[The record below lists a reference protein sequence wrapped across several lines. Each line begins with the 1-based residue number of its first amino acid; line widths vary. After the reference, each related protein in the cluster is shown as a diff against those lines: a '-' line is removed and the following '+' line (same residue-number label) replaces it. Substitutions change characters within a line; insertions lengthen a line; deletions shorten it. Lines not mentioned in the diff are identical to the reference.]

1 MALLGCHVS
10 VAGGLWR
17 AVERGE
23 ALGCEAIQIFTKN
36 QLQWRAAPL
45 PLHVC
50 ERFFRARRKS
60 AIGRV
65 VAHASYLINIAAP
78 DAVWEKSVIALK
90 DELDRCDQLGID
102 DLVLHP
108 GSHRGGGRDRGLAR
122 AVTALKEVL
131 SITAGQRT
139 RVLLETMS
147 GQGDGL
153 GADLGDLERLIEG
166 CDGDRRLGL
175 CLDTCHL
182 FASGLDLR
190 RADGYRRLIDS
201 MERRFGLDRVGCWHL
216 NDSKEP
222 KGSGKD
228 RHCHLGEGELGLL
241 PFSLIVA
248 DERWA
253 CTPCILETPKEKDG
267 DQKNMALL
275 RKMRGR

>member
-1 MALLGCHVS
+1 M
-10 VAGGLWR
+10 
-17 AVERGE
+17 
-23 ALGCEAIQIFTKN
+23 
-36 QLQWRAAPL
+36 

-50 ERFFRARRKS
+50 ERFFRARRES
-60 AIGRV
+60 AIDSV

-78 DAVWEKSVIALK
+78 DAVWEKSIVALK

-108 GSHRGGGRDRGLAR
+108 GSHRGEGRDRGLAR
-122 AVTALKEVL
+122 AVTALKEVF
-131 SITAGQRT
+131 SVTEGQGT

-153 GADLGDLERLIEG
+153 GADLDDLERLIEG

-190 RADGYRRLIDS
+190 RADGYRRLVDS

-228 RHCHLGEGELGLL
+228 RHSHLGEGELGLL
-241 PFSLIVA
+241 PFSLIIA

-253 CTPCILETPKEKDG
+253 STPCILETPKEKDG